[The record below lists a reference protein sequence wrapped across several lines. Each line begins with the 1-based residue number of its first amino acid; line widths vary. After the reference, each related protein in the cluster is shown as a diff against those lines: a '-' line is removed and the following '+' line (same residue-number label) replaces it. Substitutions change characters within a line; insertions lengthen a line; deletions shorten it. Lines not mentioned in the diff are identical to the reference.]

1 MYTQSPLRK
10 STQQHLAGA
19 LVLLLLLSAC
29 ASTAPTTS
37 TTATSGPT
45 APTSAA
51 PDVPMSTPAA
61 SAPSDPTSSA
71 PVGAVPTTAAA
82 APAIDTA
89 ALDAFVLRMMEE
101 YQVPGAAIA
110 LVLPNGRSYIQGY
123 GVRDT
128 TTGDPVTPDTQ
139 FAIGSTTKSFTA
151 LGMML
156 LVEENLVDLD
166 TPVRTYLPEFKLS
179 DPESTRTATVRHLLS
194 HTTGLVRTDASTFD
208 TSVTAA
214 DVIEAAATTPLVGK
228 PGEVFVYSNVNTI
241 IAGEIIERITGR
253 SWEDF
258 TRERILEPLGMST
271 ATLSVEELKRQ
282 DNIALPH
289 VLDVRN
295 GLQTTDFLIYEA
307 DAPAGAIN
315 ASAAEMARYVRF
327 QLGDGAP
334 LVSQASLME
343 MHKGQVAAPDFSL
356 PGMLAAEA
364 RAVAARPED
373 VPPALVTDAEY
384 GFFWGVE
391 RFLGEKLVQHSGN
404 VDGLTAN
411 VTLLPESRSGVVV
424 LANADAANT
433 FMEVLRLH
441 IAQLLLA
448 RSGPDVNATLQ
459 AQLKVLGQDNASR
472 KADLEAARS
481 YQPEPGEFMP
491 LVGTYESLA
500 DPQPTQVS
508 VVGGRTLRLESGFQ
522 ALRFSV
528 ELFPLGGDRFIANTE
543 PLIGYVF
550 RFVEGEGGRTIE
562 METPLG
568 AQPIA
573 VQRGTDN

>member
-1 MYTQSPLRK
+1 MLTIVAVLVSSVVSFPLLAQPSFDTTQLDTFVK
-10 STQQHLAGA
+10 EMMDAY
-19 LVLLLLLSAC
+19 
-29 ASTAPTTS
+29 
-37 TTATSGPT
+37 
-45 APTSAA
+45 
-51 PDVPMSTPAA
+51 DVPG
-61 SAPSDPTSSA
+61 
-71 PVGAVPTTAAA
+71 VGLAVVEDGE
-82 APAIDTA
+82 I
-89 ALDAFVLRMMEE
+89 
-101 YQVPGAAIA
+101 
-110 LVLPNGRSYIQGY
+110 SYVRGY
-123 GVRDT
+123 GVRDV
-128 TTGDPVTPDTQ
+128 TTGAPVTPDTQ

-151 LGMML
+151 LGVML
-156 LVEENLVDLD
+156 LVEEGLVDLD
-166 TPVRTYLPEFKLS
+166 APVTTYLPEFRLS
-179 DPESTRTATVRHLLS
+179 DPDATRTATVRHLLS
-194 HTTGLVRTDASTFD
+194 HATGLVRTDASTFD

-289 VLDVRN
+289 VLDVLN
-295 GLQTTDFLIYEA
+295 GLQTADFLNYRA

-356 PGMLAAEA
+356 PGTSAARA

-384 GFFWGVE
+384 GFYWGVE

-424 LANADAANT
+424 LANAEGANI
-433 FMEVLRLH
+433 FMETVRLH
-441 IAQLLLA
+441 VAQLLLG
-448 RSGPDVNATLQ
+448 RSSPDVNAILQ
-459 AQLKVLGQDNASR
+459 AQLEVSGQDNASR
-472 KADLEAARS
+472 RADLNAART
-481 YQPEPGEFMP
+481 YQPEPGEFVP
-491 LVGTYESLA
+491 WAGTYESLA

-508 VVGGRTLRLESGFQ
+508 VVGGRTLMLESGFQ
-522 ALRFSV
+522 AIRFSA
-528 ELFPLGGDRFIANTE
+528 ELLPLGEDRFIATTQ

-550 RFVEGEGGRTIE
+550 RFIEGADGRTIE

-568 AQPIA
+568 ALPLA
-573 VQRGTDN
+573 TRRLTDR

>member
-1 MYTQSPLRK
+1 MHIYTLARRTFRYLMLTIVAVLVSSVVSFPL
-10 STQQHLAGA
+10 LAQP
-19 LVLLLLLSAC
+19 SFD
-29 ASTAPTTS
+29 TAQLDTFVKEMMD
-37 TTATSGPT
+37 AY
-45 APTSAA
+45 
-51 PDVPMSTPAA
+51 DVPG
-61 SAPSDPTSSA
+61 
-71 PVGAVPTTAAA
+71 VGFAVVEDGE
-82 APAIDTA
+82 I
-89 ALDAFVLRMMEE
+89 
-101 YQVPGAAIA
+101 
-110 LVLPNGRSYIQGY
+110 SYVRGY
-123 GVRDT
+123 GVRDV
-128 TTGDPVTPDTQ
+128 TTGAPVTPDTQ

-151 LGMML
+151 IGMML
-156 LVEENLVDLD
+156 LVEEDLVDLD

-271 ATLSVEELKRQ
+271 ATLSIEELKRQ

-289 VLDVRN
+289 VLDVMK
-295 GLQTTDFLIYEA
+295 GLQPTDFLDLRA

-327 QLGDGAP
+327 QLSNGAP

-343 MHKGQVAAPDFSL
+343 MHKGQVAAPDFNL
-356 PGMLAAEA
+356 PGILAAQA

-384 GFFWGVE
+384 GFYWVVE
-391 RFLGEKLVQHSGN
+391 RFLGAKLVQHGGN

-424 LANADAANT
+424 LANADRADIFIEA
-433 FMEVLRLH
+433 VRLH
-441 IAQLLLA
+441 VAQLLLG
-448 RSGPDVNATLQ
+448 RSSPDVNATLQ

-472 KADLEAARS
+472 RADLNAARS
-481 YQPEPGEFMP
+481 YQPERAE
-491 LVGTYESLA
+491 LVPWAGTYESLA
-500 DPQPTQVS
+500 DPKPTQVS

-522 ALRFSV
+522 SIRFSV
-528 ELFPLGGDRFIANTE
+528 ELLPLGEDRFIATTQ
-543 PLIGYVF
+543 PLTGYVV
-550 RFVEGEGGRTIE
+550 RFIEGAGERTIE
-562 METPLG
+562 MESLQGTLPL
-568 AQPIA
+568 AT
-573 VQRGTDN
+573 RRLTDR